1 MIAQQKILRVFKLI
15 QLLKGTRKRSAI
27 EISEMMEISKR
38 TFYRYLNLLEEL
50 GFEVELDF
58 EGRYFIP
65 TNEGDEIDFAFN
77 SEETILIREALHT
90 AAAGHNMKD
99 GVLKKL
105 HMLSE
110 QAKLGDNILDAG
122 NSLKIQK
129 LVEAINHKLRV
140 KLERY
145 SSVNSAK
152 IKDRIVEPIR
162 FTDNYEH
169 IIALDTDDIQQGEK
183 HFKIKRIETVSLL
196 EQAQKYTEKTKQVGV
211 DVFGYSGE
219 NSHRVVL
226 QLSHKSYTYFKEM
239 YPRAQAF
246 LKRSVVKNEYIFT
259 GEAYKLEP
267 VARFVLSYMDCTVV
281 NEPQELKDLLNDF
294 LQKKEAF

>member
-1 MIAQQKILRVFKLI
+1 MVAQQKILRVFKLI
-15 QLLKGTRKRSAI
+15 QLLKGTRKRTAV

-65 TNEGDEIDFAFN
+65 TNEGDEIDFTFN
-77 SEETILIREALHT
+77 SEESILIREALQT
-90 AAAGHNMKD
+90 AASGHNMKD

-105 HMLSE
+105 HMFSE

-129 LVEAINHKLRV
+129 LVEAINLKLRV
-140 KLERY
+140 RLERY

-169 IIALDTDDIQQGEK
+169 IIAIDTDDVDQGEK
-183 HFKIKRIETVSLL
+183 HFKIKRIEAVSLI
-196 EQAQKYTEKTKQVGV
+196 EQDQKYTEKINEVGV
-211 DVFGYSGE
+211 DVFGYSGNE
-219 NSHRVVL
+219 SYRVVL
-226 QLSHKSYTYFKEM
+226 QLKHKSYTYFKEM
-239 YPRAQAF
+239 YPRAQLF
-246 LKRSVVKNEYIFT
+246 LKRSQVKNEYTFT

-281 NEPQELKDLLNDF
+281 DEPQELKSLLNEF
-294 LQKKEAF
+294 LHKQQSF